1 MMNVNDQDF
10 QSNAFYH
17 QHDFQCCLA
26 IMYLIVGS
34 LSDSFMFLFHQSVLI
49 IKNSLLTLLCN
60 LCLFQVTSESDLTQE
75 SNCLQITLPQDHAL
89 TCSIICFE
97 NVTTYLHESHGTN

>member
-1 MMNVNDQDF
+1 MKLNRSMMNVNDQDF

-34 LSDSFMFLFHQSVLI
+34 LSDSFMFPFHQSVLI

-60 LCLFQVTSESDLTQE
+60 LCLFQVTSESVKILHKRVIAFK
-75 SNCLQITLPQDHAL
+75 LL
-89 TCSIICFE
+89 
-97 NVTTYLHESHGTN
+97 YLKIMH